1 MSESTANGASQIDLS
16 VTAPAQAK
24 MAELV
29 GQAED
34 GVNGIRVYAAP
45 GGCSGIT
52 FGMAFTD
59 QVNDNDAA
67 LQCEG
72 FQVVVDDAT
81 MQYLRGV
88 EIDYV
93 EQEAGQAS
101 FVFNNLQPMP
111 GAGGCSSC
119 GSDQGGGCS

>member
-1 MSESTANGASQIDLS
+1 MTESAANSTSQIDLS
-16 VTAPAQAK
+16 VTGPAQSK
-24 MAELV
+24 MAELI

-34 GVNGIRVYAAP
+34 GVTGIRVYAAP
-45 GGCSGIT
+45 GGCSGIS

-59 QVNDNDAA
+59 QVNDNDAT

-72 FQVVVDDAT
+72 FQLVVDDAT

-93 EQEAGQAS
+93 DKEAGQAS
-101 FVFNNLQPMP
+101 FVFNNLQPIP
-111 GAGGCSSC
+111 GASGCGSCGSSQSGGCS
-119 GSDQGGGCS
+119 